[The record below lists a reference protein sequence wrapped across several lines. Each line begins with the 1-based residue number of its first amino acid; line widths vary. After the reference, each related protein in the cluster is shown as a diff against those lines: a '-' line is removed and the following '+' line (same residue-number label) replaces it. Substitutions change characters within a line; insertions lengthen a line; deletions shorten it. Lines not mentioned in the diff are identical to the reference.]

1 MKIKRHFLF
10 FPTFSITRWRHEAD
24 AISIEKFLPS
34 EFSIEQDCD
43 AALDC
48 NFARVNR
55 TECGEHYAARR
66 RISSRDA
73 I

>member
-1 MKIKRHFLF
+1 MKIKRHFLPNIL
-10 FPTFSITRWRHEAD
+10 FPITRHEAD

-34 EFSIEQDCD
+34 EFSIKQDCD